1 MKRWAVMA
9 FVLMSAAS
17 AAAQQVPI
25 TGQLQMRDGSPAAA
39 VRMVVIQA
47 PSISIRPSDGQ
58 NYFATQAPF
67 RVALTNDAGRFEF
80 PNIPPGRY
88 FILAGVTAHPTYYP
102 ATTELEDA
110 GVVTVAA
117 GVAPPPLNFKL
128 LTNPGSRVRGKVSSP
143 PRAGEPERAVLSG
156 VNLGELIET
165 PVRDD
170 GTFEFGRIPSGSY
183 LMSLFPEPSGVR
195 SVPFRIAEQDVTG
208 IEIVRP
214 PVHTVSGRI
223 VVEKGPLP
231 RSFLAFYTP
240 IGAVS
245 SPVRPDG
252 TFTAR
257 LHSAT
262 HTAELGGLPVGYA
275 ITSVRQG
282 TQDVTGKGFTVGAAD
297 ISDLVINVRAPR
309 QLPFFKG
316 RITGASA
323 IPAGARVTVTGPIIT
338 AAEVPLAADGSFQF
352 AALPPGLYRI
362 SVPQLPAFTP
372 RNVVVDSAGRDIQ
385 LPVNGR

>member
-1 MKRWAVMA
+1 
-9 FVLMSAAS
+9 
-17 AAAQQVPI
+17 
-25 TGQLQMRDGSPAAA
+25 
-39 VRMVVIQA
+39 
-47 PSISIRPSDGQ
+47 
-58 NYFATQAPF
+58 
-67 RVALTNDAGRFEF
+67 
-80 PNIPPGRY
+80 
-88 FILAGVTAHPTYYP
+88 
-102 ATTELEDA
+102 
-110 GVVTVAA
+110 
-117 GVAPPPLNFKL
+117 
-128 LTNPGSRVRGKVSSP
+128 
-143 PRAGEPERAVLSG
+143 VLSG